1 MPHIGNQNDNL
12 NKAMKPKDYAQL
24 NQSCQWMEDLLD
36 SERSRVHQ
44 DLRVQILKAGHPV
57 CRRGEHAEHWVGVLS
72 GLIKISPVQLAG
84 KTIPS
89 NGVVPGGWFG
99 EDALLK
105 RGAWQCDVVA
115 LRTSHVGLLP
125 AETFFWLLDRSFAFN
140 RTIVNQLNA
149 RLGQITEQM
158 QVERLA
164 GSDERVAHT
173 LGAMF
178 HPVLYPAVGQLLH
191 VTQEELGSLCGLSR
205 QRVNQ
210 ALQRLSGLG
219 LLRSRYGS
227 IEVPDPQALRA
238 FTSIAVDRGRAQRGN
253 RGAAQSSPAN

>member
-1 MPHIGNQNDNL
+1 
-12 NKAMKPKDYAQL
+12 MKPKDYAEL
-24 NQSCQWMEDLLD
+24 NQSCQWMEGLPD

-44 DLRVQILKAGHPV
+44 DLRVQVFEAGHPV
-57 CRRGEHAEHWVGVLS
+57 RQRGDQAEHWVGVLS
-72 GLIKISPVQLAG
+72 GLVKMSPVQLAG
-84 KTIPS
+84 KAITS
-89 NGVVPGGWFG
+89 NGVAPGGWFG
-99 EDALLK
+99 EGALLK
-105 RGAWQCDVVA
+105 RGVWQCDVIA
-115 LRTSHVGLLP
+115 LRKSHVGLLP

-149 RLGQITEQM
+149 RLDQITEQM
-158 QVERLA
+158 QVDRLA

-178 HPVLYPAVGQLLH
+178 HPVLYPAVGQLLR

-219 LLRSRYGS
+219 LLRLRYGG
-227 IEVPDPQALRA
+227 IEVPDAHALHA
-238 FTSIAVDRGRAQRGN
+238 FTSIAADRVRLQRRN
-253 RGAAQSSPAN
+253 RGLVQSGLAS